1 MKKINYIVVEDKY
14 NAGYWAVAA
23 VDGKDVVAA
32 WYFIRNGTEQRAKK
46 LAGVLRKR

>member
-23 VDGKDVVAA
+23 VDGKNVIST
-32 WYFIRNGTEQRAKK
+32 WYFLRNGTEQRAKRFASK
-46 LAGVLRKR
+46 MRQK